1 MSLRCGFDTYEISDT
16 MIVLIDRNET
26 GLASVTNQADEVVT
40 WLQLHLNGG
49 IGLRRVYYRDSDGR
63 LISWWSRVAGSP
75 AFAPAPPASSSIFA
89 RSTTHSRSRY
99 ERVGSD

>member
-63 LISWWSRVAGSP
+63 FDELVVKGGR
-75 AFAPAPPASSSIFA
+75 FASFRACPPSQQQYF
-89 RSTTHSRSRY
+89 RSLYYAQQES
-99 ERVGSD
+99 V

>member
-49 IGLRRVYYRDSDGR
+49 IGLRRVYYRDSACTP
-63 LISWWSRVAGSP
+63 SQQQY
-75 AFAPAPPASSSIFA
+75 F
-89 RSTTHSRSRY
+89 RSLYYAQQES
-99 ERVGSD
+99 V